1 MDLKAIE
8 ESVEYLKEASDSRP
22 DIAMIL
28 GSGLGVLAEEI
39 EDATIV
45 KYDEIPNFPTS
56 TVDGHAGQL
65 VLGKLEGKNV
75 IAMQGRFHYYEGY
88 AMSEVV
94 FPVRVM
100 NLLGAKKLLVTNS
113 AGGVNRNY
121 NVGDLMIINDHIN
134 FMGTNPLI
142 GANQEELGPRFP
154 DMSMPYNEEL
164 IDLAEQV
171 AEDKGIN
178 TRKGVYLAMTGPSY
192 ETPAEIRMI
201 SRLGADAVGMSTV
214 PEVITAKH
222 MGMNVLGISCITN
235 MAAGILAQPLDH
247 NEVIETTKRVKSKF
261 ITLVREIVSE
271 I

>member
-8 ESVEYLKEASDSRP
+8 ESVNYLKEVSDNKP

-45 KYDEIPNFPTS
+45 KYDKIPNFPTS
-56 TVDGHAGQL
+56 TVEGHAGQL
-65 VLGKLEGKNV
+65 VIGKLEGKNV

-201 SRLGADAVGMSTV
+201 ARLGADAVGMSTV

-222 MGMNVLGISCITN
+222 MKMDVLGISCITN

-247 NEVIETTKRVKSKF
+247 DEVIETTQRVKSKF
-261 ITLVREIVSE
+261 ITLVREIVRG